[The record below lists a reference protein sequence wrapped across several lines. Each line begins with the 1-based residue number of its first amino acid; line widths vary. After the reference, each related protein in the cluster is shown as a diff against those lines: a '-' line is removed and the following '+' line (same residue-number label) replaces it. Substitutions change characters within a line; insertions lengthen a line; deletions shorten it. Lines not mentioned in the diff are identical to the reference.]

1 MPSDYDDLHEAAV
14 RPHLTTAWLGRRYHY
29 VPEIGSTNSELKAWV
44 DAGTEEEPPAGTVL
58 LTDYQSAGR
67 GRLGRRWEAP
77 PGSSL
82 LFSVLFRPGWT
93 AARAGWLTMLAGL
106 AVAEAVAAIAGV
118 TVGLKWPNDVMA
130 WVDGGWRKLGGLLVD
145 AQLADDRLTY
155 AILGVGINVNIPAE
169 ALPAAVTPPT
179 SLLLATGHPVPRRPL
194 LLECLGRLEAHY
206 DAAAGGRSPQAD
218 WNERLITLGREV
230 TVSSGAGTALVGVAE
245 TTDEAGSLIVR
256 DASGMRH
263 TVAAGDV
270 TLRDRGAGGEEANG
284 R

>member
-1 MPSDYDDLHEAAV
+1 MLDDDLHEAAV
-14 RPHLTTAWLGRRYHY
+14 RPHLATAWLGRPYHY
-29 VPEIGSTNSELKAWV
+29 VPEIGSTNSELKVWLS
-44 DAGTEEEPPAGTVL
+44 AGSEDDPAAGTVL

-82 LFSVLFRPGWT
+82 LFSVLFRPGWP
-93 AARAGWLTMLAGL
+93 AARSGWLTMLAGL
-106 AVAEAVAAIAGV
+106 SMAEAVAAITGV
-118 TVGLKWPNDVMA
+118 TVGLKWPNDVMVL
-130 WVDGGWRKLGGLLVD
+130 VDGQWRKLGGLLVD
-145 AQLADDRLTY
+145 AHLADERLGY

-169 ALPAAVTPPT
+169 GLPAAVTPPT
-179 SLLLATGHPVPRRPL
+179 SLLLATGCHVPRRPL

-206 DAAAGGRSPQAD
+206 DAAAGGRSPQAR

-230 TVSSGAGTALVGVAE
+230 TVSRGAETAVLVGVAE

-256 DASGMRH
+256 DGSGMRH

-270 TLRDRGAGGEEANG
+270 TLRDRGAGGEEAHE